1 MEETQKKKKNTEE
14 ENGVRDFLDIHQ
26 GEGSYFV
33 PFSENE
39 NKKKI
44 YMTFYVK

>member
-1 MEETQKKKKNTEE
+1 MKNTEE
-14 ENGVRDFLDIHQ
+14 EKGVRDFLDIHQ

-39 NKKKI
+39 NKKI
-44 YMTFYVK
+44 YIPVYITFYVK